1 MRNKTIIGTAAAVGA
16 GFLLAFT
23 SPLAAN
29 AHVSVDPSVTS
40 AGGYSVLTFGINHGC
55 EGSPTN
61 IVTIEIPESVLTV
74 TPTVNANWTVEKVMS
89 PISPAVT
96 DAHGNELTERV
107 TSIVYTALTPLA
119 ADLRDQLSLQVAL
132 PNGDAGD
139 VLEFV
144 TTQDCAVGQMV
155 WEGEDVP
162 NIVLTAAEE
171 GSAHDHAAATTED
184 AAAHDSA
191 AAETAAT
198 SDTLARILGL
208 GGLALGAAGLT
219 LAIVNRRNKKA

>member
-1 MRNKTIIGTAAAVGA
+1 
-16 GFLLAFT
+16 
-23 SPLAAN
+23 
-29 AHVSVDPSVTS
+29 
-40 AGGYSVLTFGINHGC
+40 
-55 EGSPTN
+55 
-61 IVTIEIPESVLTV
+61 
-74 TPTVNANWTVEKVMS
+74 
-89 PISPAVT
+89 
-96 DAHGNELTERV
+96 V

-198 SDTLARILGL
+198 SDTLGRILGL